1 MFCYFGFDRHTQA
14 FKRKNDRIC
23 QNWIT
28 RLLAFVLPRI
38 SRLTGHY
45 QSGDDEL
52 KTLMRVMRAYSNI
65 KVTFALFLADN
76 LETLFAAVFGV
87 NMSLSWST
95 ECVAA
100 LLSFWYPSNMYITF
114 VKVADHSFWN
124 LYMCFIHLFFDSYN
138 DVYTDL

>member
-1 MFCYFGFDRHTQA
+1 MVLIGT
-14 FKRKNDRIC
+14 RKPLNAKM
-23 QNWIT
+23 T
-28 RLLAFVLPRI
+28 VSAKTELPAFVLPRI

-87 NMSLSWST
+87 NMSLS
-95 ECVAA
+95 
-100 LLSFWYPSNMYITF
+100 
-114 VKVADHSFWN
+114 
-124 LYMCFIHLFFDSYN
+124 
-138 DVYTDL
+138 